1 MILPKIALRNLSRQ
15 KRRSIL
21 LGGAL
26 AFGMFI
32 LVVVNGV
39 TGGLVSS
46 LQKNFSNMIS
56 GHIFFLQVQKDSD
69 GKMIDMIT
77 DDAALM
83 AAIKPSKLVYTD
95 LTRRTS
101 ILGTVIFGAD
111 AASRSIT
118 GIDWNEDKK
127 LASSLKMVAGSA
139 TAMAGSDGILISSTL
154 AELIGLLP
162 KKTMSYTERALMR
175 RDLKVEW
182 RAGGKKFDLEK
193 TLDAKIKK
201 TEADLKQKQ
210 LDTAPKVIGET
221 LVVQLSTIHGQQN
234 VAEFQVKGIFETQ
247 MDYSAY
253 VDRDKLD
260 AYVEMPKG
268 SYNLFGLVLKDYS
281 NLEAKT
287 MILQNLLK
295 SKYSLVPSAKVNG
308 RSADTILGDLKKEDF
323 KGTKTLI
330 TNLNNELGSFVS
342 ILTGVQA
349 ASFVLFLIVIGVV
362 MVGLVNTYRIVIF
375 ERTKEIGTMRAVGTQ
390 RKQVRNLFVLEA
402 LFLALAGTIPGAVLG
417 FIVLKIIGLFKFD
430 AFTELAYFL
439 DNGHVGYSISPVM
452 LVASFIMVIIFTVL
466 AALIPA
472 RQAARMQPAE
482 ALRTQL

>member
-39 TGGLVSS
+39 TGGLVMS
-46 LQKNFSNMIS
+46 LQKNFSAMIA
-56 GHIFFLQVQKDSD
+56 GHIFFLQVEKDSD
-69 GKMIDMIT
+69 GKLINIIK
-77 DDAALM
+77 DDTALM
-83 AAIKPSKLVYTD
+83 AAIKPSKLDYTE

-101 ILGTVIFGAD
+101 ISGTVIYGGDSVAR
-111 AASRSIT
+111 AIT
-118 GIDWNEDKK
+118 GVDWKEDKK
-127 LASSLKMVAGSA
+127 LASSLKMIAGDA
-139 TAMAGSDGILISSTL
+139 TGMDGSDGILISMTL
-154 AELIGLLP
+154 AENIGLLP
-162 KKTMSYTERALMR
+162 KKALSYTDRALMR
-175 RDLKVEW
+175 RDMKVTW
-182 RAGGKKFDLEK
+182 RAGGKKYDLEK
-193 TLDAKIKK
+193 TLDDKFEK
-201 TEADLKQKQ
+201 TEAELKQKQ
-210 LDTAPKVIGET
+210 LDVAPTVIGET
-221 LVVQLSTIHGQQN
+221 LIVQLSTIHGQQN
-234 VAEFQVKGIFETQ
+234 VAEFRVKGIFDTQ

-253 VDRDKLD
+253 VDRDVLNG
-260 AYVEMPKG
+260 YVEMPMG
-268 SYNLFGLVLKDYS
+268 SYNMFGLVLKDFS

-295 SKYSLVPSAKVNG
+295 TKYNLVPAAKVTG
-308 RSADTILGDLKKEDF
+308 KSASAILDEIKKEDF

-330 TNLNNELGSFVS
+330 TNLNNELGSLVS

-349 ASFVLFLIVIGVV
+349 ASFVLFLLVIGIV

-375 ERTKEIGTMRAVGTQ
+375 ERTKEIGTMRAVGTH

-402 LFLALAGTIPGAVLG
+402 LFLALAGTIPGAVFGL
-417 FIVLKIIGLFKFD
+417 IVLKIIGLFKFD

-439 DNGHVGYSISPVM
+439 DNGHIGYSISPA
-452 LVASFIMVIIFTVL
+452 LLIASFVMVIIFTVL

-472 RQAARMQPAE
+472 RQAAKMQPAE
-482 ALRTQL
+482 ALRSQL